1 MTAGDKGSDYVHVAV
16 AVAVKVVDHDLVY
29 AVPFST
35 GLPAFVHPAM
45 PCGMM

>member
-16 AVAVKVVDHDLVY
+16 EVVDHDLVY